1 MKASQPT
8 VPNGSSAPLISGFPV
23 VIPAVEWFE
32 ENISDLLIEAVDDAT
47 KDATERLRDKA
58 SDIEGW
64 DAVAGALSVKVSDG
78 EIVVG
83 QEAGSPELNEYINA
97 LEYGVNENPPS
108 PLLRKTL
115 SREEKRIPTAIHRAL
130 EEDLPVA

>member
-1 MKASQPT
+1 MKASQPAVST
-8 VPNGSSAPLISGFPV
+8 GSSAPLISGFPV

-32 ENISDLLIEAVDDAT
+32 ENISDLLIGAVDDAT
-47 KDATERLRDKA
+47 QDATERLRDKA
-58 SDIEGW
+58 SGIEGW
-64 DAVAGALSVKVSDG
+64 DAVAGALSVKVSTG

-83 QEAGSPELNEYINA
+83 QEAGSPEMNEYVNA
-97 LEYGVNENPPS
+97 MEYGANGSPPS

-115 SREEKRIPTAIHRAL
+115 SKEEKRIPNAIHRAL